1 MPSLPAFTQRC
12 TGASSCG
19 QRGRRAPTTWV
30 CTARSTVGAAEPRQ
44 DTPAF
49 WPPPKTRR
57 ATPLL
62 RCASSAAGQQDQAH
76 LVTLFYPQDCAL
88 CRTVQCSRVGNA
100 SAHRADAGKQSKSR
114 PPGVALSC
122 HPPLHVPVTPGV
134 AGTLSAAPLAIW
146 RLKLGFCSARN
157 DRAWSLATKVEFAH
171 RCFPRTGRHR
181 RWAVATG
188 AHAGNGG
195 GVACR
200 HSHR

>member
-100 SAHRADAGKQSKSR
+100 SAHRADAGKQSSAEQKPAARRSAKLPPVPSR
-114 PPGVALSC
+114 TC
-122 HPPLHVPVTPGV
+122 HPGV
-134 AGTLSAAPLAIW
+134 AGTLSAPLAIW
-146 RLKLGFCSARN
+146 
-157 DRAWSLATKVEFAH
+157 SLEFAFLLCTK
-171 RCFPRTGRHR
+171 RQGLVSRNQG
-181 RWAVATG
+181 
-188 AHAGNGG
+188 
-195 GVACR
+195 
-200 HSHR
+200 

>member
-1 MPSLPAFTQRC
+1 MEYVQSVRLHSLPAFTQRC

-30 CTARSTVGAAEPRQ
+30 CTARSIVGAAEPQQ

-62 RCASSAAGQQDQAH
+62 RCASSAAGQQDQAR

-100 SAHRADAGKQSKSR
+100 SAHRADAGKQSSAEQKPAARRSAKLPPVPSR
-114 PPGVALSC
+114 TCLPWCRRHLVS
-122 HPPLHVPVTPGV
+122 TPGY
-134 AGTLSAAPLAIW
+134 LEP
-146 RLKLGFCSARN
+146 
-157 DRAWSLATKVEFAH
+157 
-171 RCFPRTGRHR
+171 
-181 RWAVATG
+181 
-188 AHAGNGG
+188 
-195 GVACR
+195 
-200 HSHR
+200 